1 MNKLIL
7 RGVIISL
14 IGILISSVLW
24 FSGLLT
30 PFENKLW
37 DERVKLLA
45 DEEKTSDDIILIL
58 LDQASLDW
66 AEEEQG
72 LPWPWPREVLTTIIN
87 FVSRGGAKS
96 INFDV
101 LYTEASLYGVWDD
114 TAFGESIKNSGI
126 FIGSTTLTDTET
138 DVKPEDVKSITI
150 EGLDKWLKDSSMEDF
165 SYITHTIPELWS
177 NAQYLT
183 NVKQVPDRDGIY
195 RRGQLFY
202 LFQNRVIPSHAL
214 ASYMVSR
221 NNKVSMGIDKNYFTV
236 DGYKIPINEKGEV
249 ILNYRGPSGTYRSF
263 PAANIINSE
272 LTLLM
277 GETPTIDPEI
287 FRGSHVY
294 FGYKAPGLFDN
305 RATPLS
311 GSGSGVE
318 IHTVMLDN
326 LLSRDFFKELSPLIS
341 IVITLILSGAAGILF
356 TSFQKIRF
364 SLPITVTG
372 ILLPLLLSMIYYQLN
387 IWFPLIYIELSI
399 ILTLTGTGIMNFT
412 TEGKQKRFIKSAFKQ
427 YLSPDVIEH
436 ILEDPDQLKL
446 GGEKREISIFFS
458 DLQGFTTISENLSPE
473 GLTKLINEYL
483 TAMTDIIQEE
493 GGTIDKYEGDAIIAF
508 WNAPISFEDHALRC
522 VRAALR
528 CQERLTE
535 LRPYF
540 REMTGHNLHMRIGIN
555 TGDAVVGNMGSH
567 TRFDYTMLG
576 DSVNL
581 AARLEGVNKKFGT
594 ETIISEFT
602 KKKIDGIKT
611 REIGRVRVVGKTQSI
626 TLYEPYLEEKSF
638 ETFQQ
643 ALKLFYNG
651 ELNKALILFRE
662 ISKEDRSAEKYCWFI
677 EELIDNPPQKWDG
690 VMNMTSK

>member
-7 RGVIISL
+7 RGVVIT
-14 IGILISSVLW
+14 LISIVISSILW
-24 FSGLLT
+24 FSGLLI
-30 PFENKLW
+30 PFENRLW

-45 DEEKTSDDIILIL
+45 DEEKASEEIILIL

-87 FVSRGGAKS
+87 FASRGGAKS

-114 TAFGESIKNSGI
+114 ASFGESIKNSGI
-126 FIGSTTLTDTET
+126 FVGSTTVTEAET
-138 DVKPEDVKSITI
+138 DVTPEDVRSIKI
-150 EGLDKWLKDSSMEDF
+150 EGFDSWFEGSSMEKY

-177 NAQYLT
+177 NSQYLT
-183 NVKQVPDRDGIY
+183 NVKQEPDRDGIY
-195 RRGQLFY
+195 RRGQLFN
-202 LFQNRVIPSHAL
+202 LFQDRIIPSHAL
-214 ASYMVSR
+214 ASYLVSK
-221 NNKVSMGIDKNYFTV
+221 NSEVSMSINKNHFTV
-236 DGYKIPINEKGEV
+236 DGYKIPINERGEV
-249 ILNYRGPSGTYRSF
+249 ILNYRGPTGTYRSF

-272 LTLLM
+272 LTLLA
-277 GETPTIDPEI
+277 GETPTINPEI
-287 FRGSHVY
+287 FKGSHVY
-294 FGYKAPGLFDN
+294 FGYMAPGLFDN

-311 GSGSGVE
+311 GSGAGVE

-326 LLSRDFFKELSPLIS
+326 LLSRDFFRELSPLLA
-341 IVITLILSGAAGILF
+341 VLITLILSGVAGILF
-356 TSFQKIRF
+356 TCFQKVRF
-364 SLPITVTG
+364 SLPITITG
-372 ILLPLLLSMIYYQLN
+372 ILVPLMLSVIYYQFN
-387 IWFPLIYIELSI
+387 IWFPLIYVELTI

-436 ILEDPDQLKL
+436 ILEDPGQLKL

-458 DLQGFTTISENLSPE
+458 DLQGFTTISENLTPE

-483 TAMTDIIQEE
+483 TAMTDIIQDE

-508 WNAPISFEDHALRC
+508 WNAPISFEDHAQRC

-528 CQERLTE
+528 CQEKLTE
-535 LRPYF
+535 LRSHF
-540 REMTGHNLHMRIGIN
+540 KEMTGHNLHMRIGIN
-555 TGDAVVGNMGSH
+555 TGEAVVGNMGSQ

-602 KKKIDGIKT
+602 ENKISGINS
-611 REIGRVRVVGKTQSI
+611 REIGRVRVVGKSQPI
-626 TLYEPYLEEKSF
+626 TLYEPLSEE
-638 ETFQQ
+638 ENHGTFHK
-643 ALKLFYNG
+643 ALKHFYDG
-651 ELNKALILFRE
+651 EFEKALNLFRE
-662 ISKEDRSAEKYCWFI
+662 ISTKDRAAEKYCWFI
-677 EELIDNPPQKWDG
+677 QELIDNPPQKWDG